1 MIRRTHQLL
10 FILFALFAA
19 YLLVVRLLISWA
31 QWAPNQFGAVVE
43 AFTDTEIAFQDLDI
57 DQNWMGVTLHAKELL
72 VEHRSFEFEAD
83 RISIDLN
90 VFSPLIPQLSWGD
103 FLEVEN
109 LILWEFH
116 PEPDETALKK
126 PPQPLSL
133 KSMEALFAKVQ
144 LNRLWK
150 RVNISDLSASIRT
163 EGEPFKVDVETF
175 QAYKGA
181 SWSMAADFTLSY
193 GGSLQEEAFQFKG
206 SFLPNV
212 WGRVDR
218 GQFSLTSFEPLALE
232 GVARLLPEK
241 WHEVI
246 PEGELTVDV
255 QGQMTR
261 GKLSD
266 MGVDVYTQALQWP
279 DSVETLPK
287 TLGVNLVWQSQ
298 SQVYGQRDVKWHF
311 SASQIQVDNQYIE
324 TIAPIELSFVGDR
337 NLLFSTK
344 RFDIEPFKRMV
355 HAILKNE
362 NVADLF
368 DASVELSLQD
378 IEAEIDVD
386 TLVVENLS
394 MEISKLA
401 VPVTHLPGLAMEQIF
416 IDKRGDDFQVIVDKP
431 FWVMEPRVHPIPM
444 RFQIKNRL
452 KGRLSFSES
461 AWGVSPVKM
470 TWDEMPLEVSAH
482 GDFSGELDSKV
493 SITPGSMK
501 KVKDYLPYTLMSEK
515 LQAWLK
521 DALLAGDELQGQFF
535 FSGNLNDYPFTEVD
549 AAFGGEVSVKN
560 VRLKFQPKWPE
571 LSGFDANIT
580 FTPYRLE
587 IASEDV
593 RLIPGLTAKDVRVL
607 IDDLHTKDIAV
618 RINGKVSAPAE
629 KAMAYLLETP
639 LPIKLGVHDLLSDQ
653 AKFALSGNVL
663 VDLQDIWIPVHGF
676 AGRDE
681 TVAGRVTLND
691 SKLRLYDQLEVD
703 QIAGVIQF
711 TEQSVN
717 GQNIKAVVEKGEADF
732 NVSTD
737 LKAQEVAITGK
748 GVAEPDYPALLNG
761 QVGWESVLTLPL
773 KKQADISLKAE
784 IELDSQKAQWKMP
797 APLNQKALSG
807 ITKINIVSQ
816 AEQTQIRGSVEN
828 LGVFTFQIDEADENK
843 KRIAGAINLGMG
855 ETQAL
860 LSDWGKVSINGQLPL
875 LDLDGWI
882 RWQSPGGGQGVN
894 WLKQLDWAKS
904 NLTFNSVKLFNE
916 TYPAMDLTWQG
927 TQNDQISFNVGADYL
942 NAVAQLQGDHQLDI
956 NLSKLRL
963 KLPESTFSKEDLDK
977 QEAEQKLQACKAKT
991 PSLGTWP
998 RINFSGQNLSI
1009 NDRLVSSMR
1018 FELED
1023 GRNALHFKD
1032 LKVVFANEAGV
1043 LDGQYFFHK
1052 APKQSSA
1059 LLKVTSSN
1067 VKSLTK
1073 LIGLKQGFSGK
1084 KANLKAN
1091 LAWSGGLECFDLLGL
1106 TGQTNFEITDGVV
1119 DDVEPGFARLLGL
1132 LNVTSIARRLS
1143 LNLKDVTTKGMAYDN
1158 IKGKALFKGGLLQLD
1173 GFKMKAPSA
1182 SVDLF
1187 GNVDLIQREFKL
1199 KAEVTPALGSSLPAL
1214 SAITG
1219 VASPLGALA
1228 IYALMKVIP
1237 DINEDL
1243 VTYRYDVTGPWA
1255 SPVIKERNGQTKPRE
1270 VESEVDD
1277 LLN

>member
-10 FILFALFAA
+10 FVLFALFVA

-31 QWAPNQFGAVVE
+31 QWAPNQFGSVVE
-43 AFTDTEIAFQDLDI
+43 TFTDTEIVFQDLDI
-57 DQNWMGVTLHAKELL
+57 DQNWMGVTVHAKELL
-72 VEHRSFEFEAD
+72 VEHRTFEFEAG

-90 VFSPLIPQLSWGD
+90 VFSPLIPQMSWGD

-109 LILWEFH
+109 LILWEFQ
-116 PEPDETALKK
+116 PKQGESALKK
-126 PPQPLSL
+126 SSQPVSL
-133 KSMEALFAKVQ
+133 ESVEALFAKVQ

-150 RVNISDLSASIRT
+150 RVNISELSASIRT
-163 EGEPFKVDVETF
+163 EGNPFKINVETF

-181 SWSMAADFTLSY
+181 NWSMAADFTLSY
-193 GGSLQEEAFQFKG
+193 GSSLQEEVFQFKG

-212 WGRVDR
+212 WGRADR
-218 GQFSLTSFEPLALE
+218 GRFSLTSFEPLELE
-232 GVARLLPEK
+232 GLARLLPDK
-241 WHEVI
+241 WHDVI

-255 QGQMTR
+255 SGEMAGGR
-261 GKLSD
+261 LSD
-266 MGVDVYTQALQWP
+266 ATIELYAQALQWP
-279 DSVETLPK
+279 DSVEALPK
-287 TLGVNLVWQSQ
+287 TLGVDLAWQSP
-298 SQVYGQRDVKWHF
+298 SKVYGERDVKWHF
-311 SASQIQVDNQYIE
+311 SASQLQIDNQYIE
-324 TIAPIELSFVGDR
+324 TVAPIELSFAGNR
-337 NLLFSTK
+337 NLSFTTK

-378 IEAEIDVD
+378 IEGELDVD

-394 MEISKLA
+394 MEISKLS
-401 VPVTHLPGLAMEQIF
+401 VPVTNLPGLAMEQIF
-416 IDKRGDDFQVIVDKP
+416 IDKRGNDFQVIVDKP
-431 FWVMEPRVHPIPM
+431 FWVMEPRLHPVPM

-452 KGRLSFSES
+452 KGKLNFSES
-461 AWGVSPVKM
+461 EWQVSPLKM
-470 TWDEMPLEVSAH
+470 TWDEMPVQISAH
-482 GDFSGELDSKV
+482 GDFFGGLESQL
-493 SITPGSMK
+493 SITPDSMQ
-501 KVKDYLPYTLMSEK
+501 KVKDYLPYGLMSEK

-521 DALLAGDELQGQFF
+521 NALLAGEELEGQFYF
-535 FSGNLNDYPFTEVD
+535 NGNLNDYPFTEGETT
-549 AAFGGEVSVKN
+549 FGGEVSVKN
-560 VRLKFQPKWPE
+560 ARLKFQPKWPE
-571 LSGFDANIT
+571 LSGLDAKIT

-587 IASEDV
+587 IASDKV
-593 RLIPGLTAKDVRVL
+593 TLTPGLAAKDVRVL
-607 IDDLHTKDIAV
+607 IDDLHTKNIAV
-618 RINGKVSAPAE
+618 HINGMVSAPAE
-629 KAMAYLLETP
+629 KAMAYFLETP
-639 LPIKLGVHDLLSDQ
+639 LPAKLGVNELLSDQ
-653 AKFALSGNVL
+653 DKIALSGKL
-663 VDLQDIWIPVHGF
+663 QLDLQDIWIPVHGF

-681 TVAGRVTLND
+681 TVSGKVTLSE
-691 SKLRLYDQLEVD
+691 SKLRLYDQFVVD
-703 QIAGVIQF
+703 KIAGVIQF

-717 GQNIKAVVEKGEADF
+717 GQNLKAVVEKGDADF
-732 NVSTD
+732 NIRTD
-737 LKAQEVAITGK
+737 LKAQKVEITGN
-748 GVAEPDYPALLNG
+748 GVAEPDYPTLLDG
-761 QVGWESVLTLPL
+761 QVGWKSVFTLPL
-773 KKQADISLKAE
+773 KKQDQTNLTAE
-784 IELDSQKAQWKMP
+784 IELDSRKAQWKMP
-797 APLNQKALSG
+797 APLNQEALSG
-807 ITKINIVSQ
+807 LTKLNVVSQ
-816 AEQTQIRGSVEN
+816 SEQTRITGSVES
-828 LGVFTFQIDEADENK
+828 LGVFIFQINEADENK
-843 KRIAGAINLGMG
+843 KRVAGAINLGMG

-860 LSDWGKVSINGQLPL
+860 LSNQAKVSVNGQLPL

-882 RWQSPGGGQGVN
+882 QWQAPGKEEGTE
-894 WLKQLDWAKS
+894 WLEPIVWAKS
-904 NLTFNSVKLFNE
+904 SLTFNSVQLFNE
-916 TYPAMDLTWQG
+916 TYPAMNLTWQG
-927 TQNDQISFNVGADYL
+927 TQNNQISFNSSADYL

-956 NLSKLRL
+956 SVSKLHL
-963 KLPESTFSKEDLDK
+963 NLPDDTFTKTDVDE
-977 QEAEQKLQACKAKT
+977 QEAEQKIQACKAKT
-991 PSLGTWP
+991 PSIGTWP

-1009 NDRLVSSMR
+1009 NDKLMSSMR

-1032 LKVVFANEAGV
+1032 LKVVFANGAGV

-1052 APKQSSA
+1052 VPKQSSA
-1059 LLKVTSSN
+1059 VLKVTSSN
-1067 VKSLTK
+1067 VKSLTR

-1084 KANLKAN
+1084 KADLKAN

-1106 TGQTNFEITDGVV
+1106 TGQTGFEIRDGVV

-1158 IKGKALFKGGLLQLD
+1158 IKGKALFKDGLLQLD
-1173 GFKMKAPSA
+1173 GFKMRAPSA

-1219 VASPLGALA
+1219 VATPLGALA

-1255 SPVIKERNGQTKPRE
+1255 KPVIKERNGQTKPQE
-1270 VESEVDD
+1270 VESGVDE